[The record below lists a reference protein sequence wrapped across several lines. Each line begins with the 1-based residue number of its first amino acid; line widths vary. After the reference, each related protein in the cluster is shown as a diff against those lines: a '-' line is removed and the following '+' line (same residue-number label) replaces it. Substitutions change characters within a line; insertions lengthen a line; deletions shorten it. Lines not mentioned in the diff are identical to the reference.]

1 MRALSQVKPAL
12 LFLLLVWGPAT
23 ASPLADSVLR
33 ESPIDEVVAQYPAMM
48 SQGIRQGLTQSGRV
62 EPFVANTISSVVSN
76 AFSVAEIRARL
87 IEDLDQGLSERQLN
101 TVLDWYETPLAEKIS
116 RAEVAASSPAAWEQV
131 EASAPVLQEK
141 YKGSERSK
149 LFTRFDRAA
158 RATESAVDTTVAVQ
172 LGLAS
177 AMAAFNGSKG
187 PTFEQ
192 LQQKIESQRGML
204 RGMVAQQVYDG
215 YLYTYQDLTPS
226 ELKDYIAFLESDAG
240 SAFTRVVTNSIQ
252 RSITEPVESVGN
264 QLGRF
269 FNPR

>member
-1 MRALSQVKPAL
+1 MRTLSQVKPAL
-12 LFLLLVWGPAT
+12 LFLLLVCGSAT

-33 ESPIDEVVAQYPAMM
+33 VSPIDEVVAQYPAMM

-87 IEDLDQGLSERQLN
+87 VEDLDQGLSEGQLN
-101 TVLDWYETPLAEKIS
+101 SVLAWYETPLAEKIS
-116 RAEVAASSPAAWEQV
+116 KAEVAASNPDSWKQV
-131 EASAPVLQEK
+131 EANAAALQEQ
-141 YKGSERSK
+141 YKGSERAK

-192 LQQKIESQRGML
+192 LQQQIENQRGML
-204 RGMVAQQVYDG
+204 RGMVSQQVYDG
-215 YLYTYQDLTPS
+215 YLYTYQDLSSS
-226 ELKDYIAFLESDAG
+226 ELKTYIEFLESDAG
-240 SAFTRVVTNSIQ
+240 SAFTRVVTNSVQ
-252 RSITEPVESVGN
+252 RSITDPVESIGN

-269 FNPR
+269 FNRR

>member
-12 LFLLLVWGPAT
+12 LFLLLICGSAT

-48 SQGIRQGLTQSGRV
+48 SQGIRQGLTRSGRV

-87 IEDLDQGLSERQLN
+87 VEDLEQGLSEGQLN
-101 TVLDWYETPLAEKIS
+101 SVLAWYETPLAQRIS
-116 RAEVAASSPAAWEQV
+116 RAEVAASSPEAWKQV
-131 EASAPVLQEK
+131 EASAAVLQAEH
-141 YKGSERSK
+141 KGTERAK

-158 RATESAVDTTVAVQ
+158 HATESAVDTTVAVQ

-177 AMAAFNGSKG
+177 ALAAFNGSKG

-192 LQQKIESQRGML
+192 LQQKIEDQRGML

-215 YLYTYQDLTPS
+215 YLYTYQDISPS
-226 ELKDYIAFLESDAG
+226 ELKDYIGFLESDAG
-240 SAFTRVVTNSIQ
+240 SAFTRVVTNSVQ
-252 RSITEPVESVGN
+252 RSITDPVESIGN

-269 FNPR
+269 LNPR

>member
-12 LFLLLVWGPAT
+12 LFLLLVCGSAT

-33 ESPIDEVVAQYPAMM
+33 ASPIDEIVAQYPAMM
-48 SQGIRQGLTQSGRV
+48 SQGVREGLKQSGRV

-76 AFSVAEIRARL
+76 AFSAEDIRAQVVD
-87 IEDLDQGLSERQLN
+87 DLAIGLDDQQLN
-101 TVLDWYETPLAEKIS
+101 SVLAWYETPLAEEIS
-116 RAEVAASSPAAWEQV
+116 RAEVAASRPAAWEKV
-131 EASAPVLQEK
+131 EAEASELQDRYE
-141 YKGSERSK
+141 GSERAQ
-149 LFTRFDRAA
+149 LFDRFDRAA

-192 LQQKIESQRGML
+192 LQQKIEGQRDML
-204 RGMVAQQVYDG
+204 RGMVAQQVYVG
-215 YLYTYQDLTPS
+215 YLYTYQDVTTS
-226 ELKDYIAFLESDAG
+226 ELKDYIEFLESNAG

-252 RSITEPVESVGN
+252 RSVTEPVETVGS
-264 QLGRF
+264 QLTRF
-269 FNPR
+269 FNPG

>member
-12 LFLLLVWGPAT
+12 LFLLLVCGSAT

-33 ESPIDEVVAQYPAMM
+33 ASPVDEVVAQYPAMM
-48 SQGIRQGLTQSGRV
+48 SQGIREGLRQSGRV
-62 EPFVANTISSVVSN
+62 EPFVANTISNVVGN
-76 AFSVAEIRARL
+76 AFSAAEIRARVV
-87 IEDLDQGLSERQLN
+87 EDLEQGLSDQQLN
-101 TVLDWYETPLAEKIS
+101 RVLAWYETPLAEKIS
-116 RAEVAASSPAAWEQV
+116 QAEVAASSPAAWKKV
-131 EASAPVLQEK
+131 EAGASTLQEK
-141 YKGSERSK
+141 YKGSERAK
-149 LFTRFDRAA
+149 LFDRFDRAA

-192 LQQKIESQRGML
+192 LQQKIESQRGLL

-215 YLYTYQDLTPS
+215 YLYTYQQFSPS
-226 ELKDYIAFLESDAG
+226 ELKEYIEFLESDAG

-252 RSITEPVESVGN
+252 RSITEPVESVGG
-264 QLGRF
+264 QLVRF
-269 FNPR
+269 FNPG